1 MSVSAPEPV
10 HEPGT
15 GRLSGT
21 EGVTSG
27 ASGGREE
34 LHVDAKP
41 LLLRRCPSPPPPSVR
56 SIAPASAPAF

>member
-1 MSVSAPEPV
+1 V
-10 HEPGT
+10 HEPGI
-15 GRLSGT
+15 GRLSGA

-41 LLLRRCPSPPPPSVR
+41 LLRRCPSPAPPFVKSL
-56 SIAPASAPAF
+56 APASALAF